1 MPKIGDRYVIEI
13 DDVFISKID
22 HKEAGVYLDTP
33 LYRIK
38 GFNSLVF
45 DQNGIDKL
53 LKYDDCIKIDL
64 AKAEKRGYEKGLA
77 ESKEEDE
84 IKVGDEVTFTLYSNH
99 EIDKLCGIKIGVTC
113 RDEHIILGSDYHTY
127 TLCKEALHKTG
138 RTYPI
143 AEIMEKFN
151 E

>member
-1 MPKIGDRYVIEI
+1 MPKIGDRYIIEI
-13 DDVFISKID
+13 DDILSNTNKT
-22 HKEAGVYLDTP
+22 EC

-45 DQNGIDKL
+45 DQRGIDKL

-64 AKAEKRGYEKGLA
+64 AKAEKQGYEKGLA

-113 RDEHIILGSDYHTY
+113 RDEHIILGNDYHTY

-143 AEIMEKFN
+143 AEIMEKLN
-151 E
+151 EQES